1 MEIRSRKSTS
11 NEVEPVK
18 EISIIDIATMRIAVS
33 SYVEDV
39 ILSSLVSSLSQV
51 AELVQGEQRAD
62 EKGSI
67 SVRVDI
73 VYPTELSLRQD
84 YIYRSSGTKEEYSIK
99 LSSLP
104 HCIDGSKA
112 AEGMSYYA
120 ATSVRLG
127 GFHNGLRSSIYCCIE
142 VSEQSPHSRIL
153 HIDHVSAVVRYEA
166 IENLVREGI
175 LRVEGV
181 PDTIDAEDFAHAC
194 FPFSFFYLT
203 L

>member
-1 MEIRSRKSTS
+1 MKVRSGQSTS
-11 NEVEPVK
+11 NEVKPVK
-18 EISIIDIATMRIAVS
+18 EIGDVDITTMRIAVS

-39 ILSSLVSSLSQV
+39 ILSSLVTSLSQV
-51 AELVQGEQRAD
+51 AELVQGEQGTK

-67 SVRVDI
+67 SIRVNI
-73 VYPTELSLRQD
+73 IYPTELTLRQD
-84 YIYRSSGTKEEYSIK
+84 YIYRSSSTKEEYSIK

-104 HCIDGSKA
+104 HRIDGSKA

-120 ATSVRLG
+120 ATAVRFG
-127 GFHNGLRSSIYCCIE
+127 GFHNGLRSSIYCSIE
-142 VSEQSPHSRIL
+142 VSKERPHSRIL

-181 PDTIDAEDFAHAC
+181 PDTIDTEDFTHAC
-194 FPFSFFYLT
+194 FPFSFFFLA